1 LTHQTRPLVAAIEK
15 IELTASAVK
24 GRISRTETIPMGR
37 ESTMD
42 YETRNEFEQF
52 CALAEIEQDLDK
64 FLEIKRN
71 LIRIL
76 DEKEVRLKSPAACK

>member
-1 LTHQTRPLVAAIEK
+1 
-15 IELTASAVK
+15 
-24 GRISRTETIPMGR
+24 
-37 ESTMD
+37 MD
-42 YETRNEFEQF
+42 HKTRNEFEQF
-52 CALAEIEQDLDK
+52 CALAEIEQDPDK

>member
-1 LTHQTRPLVAAIEK
+1 
-15 IELTASAVK
+15 
-24 GRISRTETIPMGR
+24 
-37 ESTMD
+37 MD